1 MLESLSQD
9 VKFGIKLLFKD
20 KGFTLTALF
29 TLALC
34 IGANASIFTV
44 IHSVLLRPLPYPDP
58 GRLVTMYNAYPGVG
72 VGKGSNGVPDYI
84 DRKKEDIFEE
94 IALIGFS
101 GYDLGAEGSP
111 ERIPGEYVTP
121 SFFRVLRI
129 APALGRAFSE
139 QEATLGNERVVI
151 LSHGLWKEKFGGNPS
166 VLGTDVRLSGVPYR
180 VVGVMPETF
189 EPLSDT
195 TRLWVPFAF
204 TPRQTSDDARHSNS
218 WSMIAR
224 LKPGASVALAQ
235 QRIDALN
242 KRNLDRFPQFR
253 KLLEDARFHTVVVN
267 LHDELVSD
275 IKPTLLLLQG
285 AVVFVL
291 LIGCVNVANLLLVRS
306 SIRMK
311 ELAIRFSLGAG
322 RVRLGRQLLTES
334 VVLALAGGAL
344 GLVTAIGGVRLLNYL
359 GADRLPRGASIQI
372 DGTVLGVT
380 ALAAIVTGILFGL
393 VPVVHLFRRNLNHVF
408 RGTERSGTAERPA
421 LLTRAI
427 LVVCQVS
434 LAFTLLIGAGLMTF
448 SFMRVLAVD
457 PGFRPDSVLA
467 ASVSLPR
474 SRYEDDARARTFLT
488 RLLDAARSVPGVRH
502 AGLTTYL
509 PFGGGNNASVI
520 TIDGYVR
527 APGENPPVPGY
538 NTIDSGYFQAM
549 GISLLRG
556 RMFADTDTET
566 SQRVA
571 IIDRFLARKYWP
583 KGDPIGARIRRGID
597 NDSPLLTIVGV
608 VETVKTTDLAD
619 QNPVGQVYFYY
630 KQSPPRNI
638 HLVLKADRPETFIGG
653 AARRELLRLDPEL
666 PLHDVMAMPERL
678 SRSLLARR
686 AAMALCLIF
695 AGVALVLSAVGIYGV
710 LAYTVAQRTR
720 EFGIRMALGA
730 QTGNVLRMVFWQGLR
745 LAFIGLAAGLAASYF
760 LVRLMTSL
768 LYQVRPGDPLVF
780 VAVSGLL
787 TSVAVIASLVPSL
800 RATRI
805 DPVVALRY
813 E

>member
-9 VKFGIKLLFKD
+9 LKFGVKLLFKD

-58 GRLVTMYNAYPGVG
+58 GRLVVMYNAYPGVG
-72 VGKGSNGVPDYI
+72 VTKGANGVPDYI
-84 DRKKEDIFEE
+84 DRKKENIFEE
-94 IALIGFS
+94 VAIIGFS

-111 ERIPGEYVTP
+111 ERISGEYVSP
-121 SFFRVLRI
+121 SFFRVFGV
-129 APALGRAFSE
+129 APALGRAFTE
-139 QEATLGNERVVI
+139 QEAVLGNEKVVI
-151 LSHGLWKEKFGGNPS
+151 LSYGLWKEKFGGKPS
-166 VLGTDVRLSGVPYR
+166 VLGTDVRLSGERYR
-180 VVGVMPETF
+180 IVGVMPETF
-189 EPLSDT
+189 EAIPDR

-204 TPRQTSDDARHSNS
+204 TPQQTSDDARHSNS
-218 WSMIAR
+218 WSIVAR
-224 LKPGASVALAQ
+224 LRRGDSVARAQ

-242 KRNLDRFPQFR
+242 KRNLDRFPQYR
-253 KLLEDARFHTVVVN
+253 KIIEDARFHTVVVN
-267 LHDELVSD
+267 LHDEMVSD
-275 IKPTLLLLQG
+275 VKPTLLLLQG

-306 SIRMK
+306 NIRMK

-344 GLVTAIGGVRLLNYL
+344 GLLTAIWGVRLLNYL
-359 GADRLPRGASIQI
+359 GAARLPRGAIHI

-380 ALAAIVTGILFGL
+380 ALAAVLTGILFGL
-393 VPVVHLFRRNLNHVF
+393 APVIQLFRGNLNHVF
-408 RGTERSGTAERPA
+408 RGSERGGTAERPA
-421 LLTRAI
+421 LLMRAV

-457 PGFRPDSVLA
+457 PGFRPDSVLT
-467 ASVSLPR
+467 ASISLPR
-474 SRYEDDARARTFLT
+474 SRYEDDARIRAFLT
-488 RLLDAARSVPGVRH
+488 RLLDTARSVPGVRQ
-502 AGLTTYL
+502 AGLTTFL
-509 PFGGGNNASVI
+509 PFSGNNNASVI
-520 TIDGYVR
+520 MIDGYVR
-527 APGENPPVPGY
+527 APSENPPVPGY
-538 NTIDSGYFQAM
+538 NMVDTGYFQAM

-556 RMFADTDTET
+556 RTFADTDSET
-566 SQRVA
+566 SQRVV

-597 NDSPLLTIVGV
+597 NDDPLFTIVGV
-608 VETVKTTDLAD
+608 VESVKTSDLAD

-630 KQSPPRNI
+630 KQVPARNVY
-638 HLVLKADRPETFIGG
+638 LVLRADRPETFIGV

-686 AAMALCLIF
+686 AAMVLCLIF

-730 QTGNVLRMVFWQGLR
+730 QPGNVLGMVFWQGLR
-745 LAFIGLAAGLAASYF
+745 LALIGLAVGLAASYF
-760 LVRLMTSL
+760 LVRLMASL
-768 LYQVRPGDPLVF
+768 LYQVRPGDPVVF
-780 VAVSGLL
+780 AVVSGLL
-787 TSVAVIASLVPSL
+787 AAVAVMASLVPSL